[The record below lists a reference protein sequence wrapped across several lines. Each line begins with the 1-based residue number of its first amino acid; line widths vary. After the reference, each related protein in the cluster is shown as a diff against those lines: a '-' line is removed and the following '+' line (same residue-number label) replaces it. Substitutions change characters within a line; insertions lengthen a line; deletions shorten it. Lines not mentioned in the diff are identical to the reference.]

1 MKKKYSLASF
11 SIINLFSLLFLLLT
25 SFALGQEMNK
35 YDFLLHDNWVIQ
47 SSGLVSADGN
57 IISTE
62 NYIPADWYR
71 AKVPSTVLG
80 TLVADGEYPN
90 IFVGK
95 NLQKVPKERFLKPW
109 WYRTSFDIPDNGLKT
124 IKLEF
129 DGINYR
135 ADIWLNGKLMAN
147 KDSIYGSFRRF
158 TLNISDYVKIGQ
170 KNILVVEVFPPV
182 PGDPT
187 IGFVDWNPEPPD
199 HNMGIWRTVTLKL
212 SGPVSISSPFV
223 KTKVNI
229 ETLKSAQLT
238 ISAKVQN
245 NTKHKV
251 SGILSGAIGKLKFS
265 QDVSLEPS
273 ENKIVTFKPNKYPSL
288 KIKNPRLWWTHDF
301 GKPELYN
308 LSLTFSTGNKISDE
322 KDIHFGIHQV
332 SDYVNKYGYRGYKL
346 NGKKILIRGGGW
358 VDHLF
363 LNNSSKNLVAQ
374 IKYAVH
380 MNLNAIRMEGFW
392 GSSQEIY
399 NLCDKNGILILAGWS
414 CQWEWAPLI
423 GKPVDKYGGIKSP
436 ADMDLVSKSWADQ
449 IKWLRNHPSI
459 LVWLYGSD
467 KYPRPELEKRF
478 LNILAKYDPTRPHL
492 ASAKGWD
499 SKISG
504 PTRVKMLGPYD
515 YEPPSYW
522 YIDTSYGGAYGFNTE
537 TGPGPQ
543 VPPVE
548 SIKKMIPADSLW
560 PINDIWYYHC
570 ARHAFGKLDRYT
582 TAMDKRLGKANSLK
596 EYCTKA
602 QFLNYEGMRA
612 MYEAFDANKYKATG
626 VIQWMYN
633 AAWPKLWW
641 QLYDYY
647 LMPNGAFYGA
657 REAGQPIHIQYNY
670 GSNSVDVVNNT
681 LHPFD
686 NIKAEINIYNFN
698 LSNKYKKDK
707 IISVNSNQTNE
718 LQQLPNILDL
728 SKTYF
733 LDLKLFNKAGAV
745 LSSNFYVLSTKPD
758 VLEPDSST
766 WYVTPQKEY
775 ADMSELDDLKE
786 VKLNSSYKI
795 TEDHDEETITVSL
808 ENPTHSL
815 AFMVFLSITK
825 GKSSDSVLPIF
836 WDDNYFSLLPGEK
849 RVIKGHYSVDD
860 LDGKKPSLRIS
871 GWNVSD

>member
-1 MKKKYSLASF
+1 MKKKFCLNNILVNQLIFIFFLSLS
-11 SIINLFSLLFLLLT
+11 NLAFGKGTNEHEF
-25 SFALGQEMNK
+25 Q
-35 YDFLLHDNWVIQ
+35 LHNNWMIQ
-47 SSGLVSADGN
+47 STKLVSTDGN
-57 IISTE
+57 IISTK
-62 NYIPADWYR
+62 NYVPKDWY
-71 AKVPSTVLG
+71 KTEVPSTVMG

-95 NLQKVPKERFLKPW
+95 NLQKVPKERFQKPW
-109 WYRTSFDIPDNGLKT
+109 WYRTEFTIPNEGLKT
-124 IKLEF
+124 VKLEF
-129 DGINYR
+129 DGIIYR
-135 ADIWLNGKLMAN
+135 ANIWMNGKLIAS
-147 KDSIYGSFRRF
+147 KDSIFGTFRRF
-158 TLNISDYVKIGQ
+158 ELNVTNVAKIGE
-170 KNILVVEVFPPV
+170 KNILAIEVFPPV

-187 IGFVDWNPEPPD
+187 LGFVDWNPEPPD

-212 SGPVSISSPFV
+212 SGSVSINSPYV
-223 KTKVNI
+223 KTKINTK
-229 ETLKSAQLT
+229 TLKSAQLT
-238 ISAKVQN
+238 ISAQLQN
-245 NTKHKV
+245 NTRRKV
-251 SGILSGAIGKLKFS
+251 TGKLTGKIGDIEFS
-265 QDVSLEPS
+265 ENVSLEPK
-273 ENKIVTFKPNKYPSL
+273 ENKIVTFTPGKYSVL

-308 LSLTFSTGNKISDE
+308 LSLTFLTENKISDE
-322 KDIHFGIHQV
+322 KDIHFGIRQV

-374 IKYAVH
+374 IKYAVQ
-380 MNLNAIRMEGFW
+380 MNLNALRMEGFW

-399 NLCDKNGILILAGWS
+399 NLCDKYGILILVGWS

-436 ADMDLVSKSWADQ
+436 EDMNLIAKSWKDQ
-449 IKWLRNHPSI
+449 ITWLRNHPSI

-522 YIDTSYGGAYGFNTE
+522 YVDTSYGGAYGFNTE

-548 SIKKMIPADSLW
+548 SIKKMIPKDSLW

-570 ARHAFGKLDRYT
+570 AANAFSTLDRYT
-582 TAMDKRLGKANSLK
+582 KAMDKRLGKANSVE

-657 REAGQPIHIQYNY
+657 RKAGESIHIQYNY
-670 GSNSVDVVNNT
+670 GNNSVDLVNNT
-681 LHPFD
+681 LHSY
-686 NIKAEINIYNFN
+686 NNVNAKINIYNFD
-698 LSNKYKKDK
+698 LSNKYQKSE
-707 IISVNSNQTNE
+707 IVNIKSNKSIR
-718 LQQLPNILDL
+718 LQRLPNITDL

-733 LDLKLFNKAGAV
+733 LDLKLFNKTGKA
-745 LSSNFYVLSTKPD
+745 SNSNFYVLSTKPD

-775 ADMSELDDLKE
+775 ADMTELNELKK

-795 TEDHDEETITVSL
+795 TKHNGEETITVSL

-815 AFMVFLSITK
+815 AFMVFLSVTK
-825 GKSSDSVLPIF
+825 GKNGESVLPIF
-836 WDDNYFSLLPGEK
+836 WDDNYFSLMPGEK
-849 RVIKGHYSVDD
+849 RIIKGHYSVED
-860 LDGKKPSLRIS
+860 LNGKQASLKIA
-871 GWNVSD
+871 GWNVSE

>member
-1 MKKKYSLASF
+1 MEKKFYLT
-11 SIINLFSLLFLLLT
+11 NLLTNKLILVFLLLLPIVV
-25 SFALGQEMNK
+25 FGKGMNK
-35 YDFLLHDNWVIQ
+35 NKFQLHNNWMIQ
-47 SSGLVSADGN
+47 SSKLVSADGN
-57 IISTE
+57 IISTK
-62 NYIPADWYR
+62 NYVPKGWYK
-71 AKVPSTVLG
+71 AEVPSTVLG

-95 NLQKVPKERFLKPW
+95 NLQKVPKERFQKPW
-109 WYRTSFDIPDNGLKT
+109 WYRTEFTIPKEGLKT
-124 IKLEF
+124 VKLEF
-129 DGINYR
+129 DGIIYR
-135 ADIWLNGKLMAN
+135 ANIWMNGKLVAS
-147 KDSIYGSFRRF
+147 KDSIIGTFRRF
-158 TLNISDYVKIGQ
+158 ELKVTNFAKLGE
-170 KNILVVEVFPPV
+170 KNVLAIEVFPPAPGV
-182 PGDPT
+182 PT
-187 IGFVDWNPEPPD
+187 LGFVDWNPEPPD

-212 SGPVSISSPFV
+212 SGSVSINSPFII
-223 KTKVNI
+223 TKVDTQ
-229 ETLKSAQLT
+229 TLKSAQLT
-238 ISAKVQN
+238 VSAELRN
-245 NTKHKV
+245 NTDKKV
-251 SGILSGAIGKLKFS
+251 IGTLTGKIGDLEFS
-265 QDVSLEPS
+265 KNVSLKPMES
-273 ENKIVTFKPNKYPSL
+273 RVVTFTPDKYSVL

-301 GKPELYN
+301 GRPELYH
-308 LSLTFSTGNKISDE
+308 LKLTFNFKGKISDE
-322 KDIHFGIHQV
+322 RKVTFGIREV

-363 LNNSSKNLVAQ
+363 LNNSSKNLEAQ
-374 IKYAVH
+374 IKYAVQ
-380 MNLNAIRMEGFW
+380 MNLNALRMEGFW

-399 NLCDKNGILILAGWS
+399 NLCDKYGILILAGWS
-414 CQWEWAPLI
+414 CEWEWAPFI

-436 ADMDLVSKSWADQ
+436 EDMNLVAKFWKDQ
-449 IKWLRNHPSI
+449 IIWLRNHPSL

-478 LNILAKYDPTRPHL
+478 LDILAKYDPTRPHL

-522 YIDTSYGGAYGFNTE
+522 YVDTSYGGAYGFNTE

-548 SIKKMIPADSLW
+548 SIEKMIPKDSLW

-570 ARHAFGKLDRYT
+570 AANAFSNLDRYT
-582 TAMDKRLGKANSLK
+582 KAMDKRLGKANNLE

-657 REAGQPIHIQYNY
+657 REAGQPIHIQYDY
-670 GSNSVDVVNNT
+670 GTNSVDIVNNT
-681 LHPFD
+681 LHPFND
-686 NIKAEINIYNFN
+686 IKAEINIYNFD
-698 LSNKYKKDK
+698 LSNKYNKDK
-707 IISVNSNQTNE
+707 IISINPNKSNE

-733 LDLKLFNKAGAV
+733 LDLKLFGKTGKV
-745 LSSNFYVLSTKPD
+745 LSRNFYVLSTKSD

-775 ADMSELDDLKE
+775 ADMTELNKLKH
-786 VKLNSSYKI
+786 VKLKSNYKI
-795 TEDHDEETITVSL
+795 TKHNNEETITVSL

-815 AFMVFLSITK
+815 AFMVFLSVKK
-825 GKSSDSVLPIF
+825 GKNGESVLPIF
-836 WDDNYFSLLPGEK
+836 WDDNYFSLMPGE
-849 RVIKGHYSVDD
+849 RRIIRGYYSVKD
-860 LDGKKPSLRIS
+860 LDGKQASLKIS